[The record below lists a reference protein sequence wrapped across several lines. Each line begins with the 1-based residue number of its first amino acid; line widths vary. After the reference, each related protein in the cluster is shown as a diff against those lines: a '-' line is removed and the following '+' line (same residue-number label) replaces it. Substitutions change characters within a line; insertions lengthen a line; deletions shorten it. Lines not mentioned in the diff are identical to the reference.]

1 MRLLTFLLC
10 ISVYVGTLIADTS
23 SGSKTISTIKIEI
36 SGPPTVG
43 ESYVKQNL
51 QIQEGD
57 HYKTSSIDKSIRN
70 LMETGSISDV
80 KVFKDPV
87 ASKNDDV
94 ALVFKVVTK
103 PRIEEIRFNG
113 NNELSD
119 KKLLK
124 SITAKVGEL
133 YDEAKV
139 KSDIIIL
146 ERLYL
151 EKGFFSDPTA

>member
-10 ISVYVGTLIADTS
+10 ISVCVGTLIADTS
-23 SGSKTISTIKIEI
+23 SGGKTISTIKIEI

-124 SITAKVGEL
+124 SITFL
-133 YDEAKV
+133 
-139 KSDIIIL
+139 
-146 ERLYL
+146 
-151 EKGFFSDPTA
+151 